1 MSSIRCAIPICS
13 RSAVGLKATEAK
25 LEWLDQKRDALA
37 THASQIA
44 ESWFG
49 KLPAEAYRTMFANET
64 FIRAYDT
71 TGVSVPEDDLF
82 AGLR

>member
-1 MSSIRCAIPICS
+1 VHA
-13 RSAVGLKATEAK
+13 KAGERGE
-25 LEWLDQKRDALA
+25 LEPGRARIEQKRDALA

-64 FIRAYDT
+64 FIRAFDT
-71 TGVSVPEDDLF
+71 TGAGVPEDDLF